1 MKFVKL
7 TYFRT
12 EKQFGTSAGETSKE
26 FLMNLENV
34 ERITPYKN
42 STKFS
47 MRSGEQIEV
56 VEKIKAICELLAQK
70 Q

>member
-7 TYFRT
+7 TYYRP
-12 EKQFGTSAGETSKE
+12 EKQFGGSAGETSKE

-56 VEKIKAICELLAQK
+56 VEKIKTICELLAKK